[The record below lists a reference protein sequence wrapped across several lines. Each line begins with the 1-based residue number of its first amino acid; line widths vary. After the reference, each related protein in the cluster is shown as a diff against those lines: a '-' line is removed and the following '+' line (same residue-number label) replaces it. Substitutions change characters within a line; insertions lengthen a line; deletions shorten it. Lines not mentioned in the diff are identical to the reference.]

1 MAVIDLSQLPAPQI
15 VDVPDFETLLA
26 ERKAEFVALHPKDE
40 QEAVIRT
47 LELESEPVTK
57 LLQENAYREL
67 LLRQRINEAAQA
79 VMVAYAMGGDLDQ
92 LAANYNVKRLTVTPA
107 DNDAVPPVAAVMESD
122 EALRLRVPAAFE
134 GLSVAGPTAAYEFHA
149 RSADGRVADASAT
162 SPAPAEVVLT
172 VLSREGDGTAE
183 KDLLDVV
190 EKALNSENVRPVAD
204 RLTVRSAEII
214 PYRVEATIF
223 LYPGPE
229 AEPVSAKTVLRA
241 VAVMFMNPLAVLRGG
256 LAAAGTVLRVLAD
269 QLDLELDD
277 ADGKIVLPR
286 RGAVITLA
294 LGWKGQPLFPK
305 GAFTVDEIEHTG
317 APDRLTIRARS
328 ADFRE
333 TLNTRREKS
342 WHKTTV
348 GEVVKEIAARH
359 KLKMALGKNLSDKPV
374 EHIDQTNES
383 DGSFLMRLAR
393 QYGAIASVKNGN
405 LLFIRQGQGKSAT
418 GKPLPVISI
427 TRKDGDSH
435 RFTLADRG
443 AYTGVIASWLHTR
456 EPAKKEST
464 TVKRKRRTKKQKKEP
479 EAKQGDYLVGTD
491 ENVLVLNRTYANR
504 SNAERAAK
512 MQWERLQ
519 RGVASFSLQLA
530 EGRADLYT
538 EMPVKVS
545 GFKQPIDDAEW
556 TITTLTHTVSPDN
569 GFTTSLELEVKID
582 DFEIE

>member
-47 LELESEPVTK
+47 LELESEPATK

-92 LAANYNVKRLTVTPA
+92 LAANYNVTRLTVTPA

-229 AEPVSAKTVLRA
+229 AEPVMAAAKASLQKYIASQTRLGRDIRRSAIFAALHVEGVQRVDPNFSTTVLNA
-241 VAVMFMNPLAVLRGG
+241 LAGKQPLDNTLTNLSGKDVAGLLAYLGLGEAAKRNVGNGQNQIPDMAAFASSLSSTGFQKLPSGLIIQWGIVSGASNYTVTYPVTFPSRSLALLAVPHTTSVAGISAMGIANCSDISKSQFYIIVGG
-256 LAAAGTVLRVLAD
+256 IS
-269 QLDLELDD
+269 Q
-277 ADGKIVLPR
+277 GKIV
-286 RGAVITLA
+286 
-294 LGWKGQPLFPK
+294 KY
-305 GAFTVDEIEHTG
+305 E
-317 APDRLTIRARS
+317 RS
-328 ADFRE
+328 CF
-333 TLNTRREKS
+333 
-342 WHKTTV
+342 WV
-348 GEVVKEIAARH
+348 
-359 KLKMALGKNLSDKPV
+359 
-374 EHIDQTNES
+374 
-383 DGSFLMRLAR
+383 
-393 QYGAIASVKNGN
+393 AI
-405 LLFIRQGQGKSAT
+405 
-418 GKPLPVISI
+418 
-427 TRKDGDSH
+427 
-435 RFTLADRG
+435 
-443 AYTGVIASWLHTR
+443 GV
-456 EPAKKEST
+456 
-464 TVKRKRRTKKQKKEP
+464 
-479 EAKQGDYLVGTD
+479 
-491 ENVLVLNRTYANR
+491 
-504 SNAERAAK
+504 
-512 MQWERLQ
+512 
-519 RGVASFSLQLA
+519 
-530 EGRADLYT
+530 
-538 EMPVKVS
+538 
-545 GFKQPIDDAEW
+545 
-556 TITTLTHTVSPDN
+556 
-569 GFTTSLELEVKID
+569 
-582 DFEIE
+582 